1 MGIGD
6 LPTEEPIYGL
16 SEDKIEKAIYGPF
29 VSGAMEYLVAAV
41 IYSYHR
47 SSMPSRKFQVG
58 EDIAYGVHSGGLIGL
73 LEKKHFDVNV
83 FVPKVGVGMSG
94 IEEVLEQGITI
105 GEEVNY
111 SKIEDVEFTKVGKL
125 PRPIRKQAGN
135 LLIGLPL

>member
-6 LPTEEPIYGL
+6 LSTEEPIYGL
-16 SEDKIEKAIYGPF
+16 SKDKIEKAIYGYF
-29 VSGAMEYLVAAV
+29 VSGSMEYLVAAV
-41 IYSYHR
+41 IYSDHR
-47 SSMPSRKFQVG
+47 SSMPSRKFQVD
-58 EDIAYGVHSGGLIGL
+58 EDIAYGAHSGGLIGL

-83 FVPKVGVGMSG
+83 FVPKGGVGMSG

-125 PRPIRKQAGN
+125 PRPIRKHVRN
-135 LLIGLPL
+135 LLINLPL